1 MNNIKILQEILNIVY
16 LADKE
21 LLGGAPLYQIKS
33 LFDDLNLNGFI
44 DFDTVHGELIQLVLD
59 AKRKDVASVNIIRAR
74 SVLQQAIKEIELE
87 VFDFHTSQKEKDDLA
102 IESTCDIVS
111 VSRNDKEI
119 QLQLDNVPKKLGR
132 PATGKALTSAE
143 RSKRARDKKAA
154 NKLVTI
160 NTTLS
165 KLESELYN
173 ELISGGF
180 DLNSIVDMAYKHS
193 LTLKSD

>member
-119 QLQLDNVPKKLGR
+119 QLQLDNIPKKLGR

>member
-74 SVLQQAIKEIELE
+74 SVLQDTIKEIELE
-87 VFDFHTSQKEKDDLA
+87 VFDFNTGQKEKDDLA

-154 NKLVTI
+154 NKLVTV

>member
-74 SVLQQAIKEIELE
+74 SVLQDTIKEIELKE
-87 VFDFHTSQKEKDDLA
+87 VDFVASQKDIDDLA
-102 IESTCDIVS
+102 IESTCEVITVPC
-111 VSRNDKEI
+111 NTKEV
-119 QLQLDNVPKKLGR
+119 QLQLNDIPKKIGR
-132 PATGKALTSAE
+132 PKLANALTGAQ
-143 RSKRARDKKAA
+143 RAKKARDKKAA
-154 NKLVTI
+154 NKLVTV

>member
-1 MNNIKILQEILNIVY
+1 MNNIKELQEILNIVH
-16 LADKE
+16 LADKS
-21 LLGGAPLYQIKS
+21 LLNGMPLYQIKS

-59 AKRKDVASVNIIRAR
+59 TKRKDVASVNIIRAR
-74 SVLQQAIKEIELE
+74 SVLQDTIKEIELE
-87 VFDFHTSQKEKDDLA
+87 VFDFNTGQKEKDDLA

-111 VSRNDKEI
+111 VSRNDKEV
-119 QLQLDNVPKKLGR
+119 QLQLNNMPKKLGR
-132 PATGKALTSAE
+132 PKISNPLTGAE
-143 RSKRARDKKAA
+143 RAKKARDKKAA

>member
-74 SVLQQAIKEIELE
+74 SVLQDTIKEIELE
-87 VFDFHTSQKEKDDLA
+87 EVDFVASQKDIDDLA
-102 IESTCDIVS
+102 IESTCEVITVPC
-111 VSRNDKEI
+111 NTKEV
-119 QLQLDNVPKKLGR
+119 QLQLNDIPKKIGR
-132 PATGKALTSAE
+132 PKLANALTGAQ
-143 RSKRARDKKAA
+143 RAKKARDKKAA
-154 NKLVTI
+154 NKLVTV

>member
-1 MNNIKILQEILNIVY
+1 MNNIKTLQEILNIVY

-74 SVLQQAIKEIELE
+74 SVLQDTIKEIELE
-87 VFDFHTSQKEKDDLA
+87 VFDFNTGQKEKDDLA

-119 QLQLDNVPKKLGR
+119 QLQLDNIPKKLGR